1 MNKTMVKRTIAIGA
15 AALLLAGALFA
26 KSHKPYPKDRMHEE
40 DFSRDERPMHTEDS
54 TDGTWPVRGK
64 KVPAPIENSIMGDWI
79 LREADRA
86 VKVELDHDGSME
98 IEWLQSFTSSTKWE
112 GFWTATDTE
121 ITFTVRNKKT
131 ETWTNGVKKE
141 IRENANM
148 TWKIQY
154 TRTADTL
161 TLTGSD
167 LPQELSNLTLSRHG
181 R

>member
-1 MNKTMVKRTIAIGA
+1 MNRYKPVFNTCIGYSNLRQKNN
-15 AALLLAGALFA
+15 AL
-26 KSHKPYPKDRMHEE
+26 PY
-40 DFSRDERPMHTEDS
+40 T
-54 TDGTWPVRGK
+54 VR
-64 KVPAPIENSIMGDWI
+64 
-79 LREADRA
+79 
-86 VKVELDHDGSME
+86 H
-98 IEWLQSFTSSTKWE
+98 TSSTEWE

-141 IRENANM
+141 TRENANI